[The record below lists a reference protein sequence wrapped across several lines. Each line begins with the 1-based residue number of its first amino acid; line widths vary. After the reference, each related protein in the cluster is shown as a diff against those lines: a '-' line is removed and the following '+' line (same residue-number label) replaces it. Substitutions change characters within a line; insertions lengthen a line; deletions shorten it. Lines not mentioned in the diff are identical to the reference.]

1 MLETSTNGAVPA
13 DEAAAGREDQ
23 RAVGELGFGAGER
36 GCGQRCSIA
45 AMIRVESP
53 IDRPSIV
60 STGAVDVSPV
70 RRFVSR
76 M

>member
-1 MLETSTNGAVPA
+1 L
-13 DEAAAGREDQ
+13 
-23 RAVGELGFGAGER
+23 
-36 GCGQRCSIA
+36 GQRFSIA

-60 STGAVDVSPV
+60 STGAVEVSPV
-70 RRFVSR
+70 RRLAFTAWSPGSSVRR